1 MYSLFYGKF
10 NDLHNQKNIFLLS
23 CFPGYKVDYHH
34 WALIAI
40 QVNYWLKIIFPK
52 YDMKC
57 NMEVSAIR

>member
-1 MYSLFYGKF
+1 M
-10 NDLHNQKNIFLLS
+10 HNQKNIVLHHA
-23 CFPGYKVDYHH
+23 FPSYKVNYNH

-40 QVNYWLKIIFPK
+40 QINYWLKIIFPK

>member
-1 MYSLFYGKF
+1 M
-10 NDLHNQKNIFLLS
+10 HNQKNIVLHHA
-23 CFPGYKVDYHH
+23 FPSYKVNYYY

-40 QVNYWLKIIFPK
+40 QINYWLKIIFPK